1 MKHKSKCTRAIVSAL
16 VQLTEKIQVAKRA
29 FVFIANHGVENSQTS
44 ADIFAETVFIDI
56 PKILNHIEL
65 YWDMTNAF
73 PARKEQSE

>member
-1 MKHKSKCTRAIVSAL
+1 MTDKSACNRAMVSAL
-16 VQLTEKIQVAKRA
+16 NLLGEKIQVAKRA
-29 FVFIANHGVENSQTS
+29 FDFIKNHGRANSQTS

-73 PARKEQSE
+73 PEPKEQSE